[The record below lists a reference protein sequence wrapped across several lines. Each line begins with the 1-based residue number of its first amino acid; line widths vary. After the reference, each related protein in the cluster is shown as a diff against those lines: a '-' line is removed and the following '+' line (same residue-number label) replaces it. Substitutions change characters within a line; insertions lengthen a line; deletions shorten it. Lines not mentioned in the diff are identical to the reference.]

1 MKLGDRIKVIDQEIY
16 GLLIHDHG
24 TEVVIED
31 EDADLFDCPEDKQLC
46 FKKSEV
52 ELAMPKDWV
61 DASFG
66 GVRVYHAKDLAI
78 YINDDDFEVHN
89 MNIAKSK
96 FSLLLKSDDWEN
108 VISFVERRAA

>member
-1 MKLGDRIKVIDQEIY
+1 
-16 GLLIHDHG
+16 
-24 TEVVIED
+24 
-31 EDADLFDCPEDKQLC
+31 
-46 FKKSEV
+46 
-52 ELAMPKDWV
+52 MPKDWV